1 MSTLDIRETN
11 RAVRQLI
18 EKTENPRHRYLLIA
32 YDRHRNL
39 EMAGRYEE
47 IFAPD
52 MTVDE
57 PVYHFRTYEIDGM
70 LRRWR
75 S

>member
-47 IFAPD
+47 I
-52 MTVDE
+52 
-57 PVYHFRTYEIDGM
+57 
-70 LRRWR
+70 RRYISVFCSTNCASLALPR
-75 S
+75 H